1 MDLWLPTW
9 DSRIITC
16 WHDIWLHRLFPARGN
31 FCKGRQF
38 CFHLRFTLTFNCG
51 FAAELQ
57 LHSHSPV
64 SKSLSTAPILSFPC
78 LTTCI
83 SLCGLRQP
91 LLTLLP
97 WHLLKVGMPFFFV
110 VWTYLAPCPLLS
122 VRCWSL
128 CYPPPHRS
136 FSRHIPKYV
145 SRFLFYWLLWIPGKQ
160 TIGLLFALS
169 LSLGQMLVQ
178 EVFNEWI
185 CKRCPRLFIPTSI
198 LIRTSESIAL
208 QSEKD
213 VAGRIN
219 AEFDDIKVLMNCWNT
234 DKEPFEN
241 LLSVL

>member
-1 MDLWLPTW
+1 MIFDYTVYSQPGEISARDVSSAFTYVSHWHLIVGLP
-9 DSRIITC
+9 
-16 WHDIWLHRLFPARGN
+16 
-31 FCKGRQF
+31 
-38 CFHLRFTLTFNCG
+38 
-51 FAAELQ
+51 
-57 LHSHSPV
+57 
-64 SKSLSTAPILSFPC
+64 LSFNSTVIPLFQKAWVLPQYC
-78 LTTCI
+78 PLPALTMCI

-97 WHLLKVGMPFFFV
+97 WHLLKVGMLFFFFFFV
-110 VWTYLAPCPLLS
+110 VWTYLAALAPCPLPS

-185 CKRCPRLFIPTSI
+185 CKRFPRLFIPTSL